1 MNEELDEDII
11 NVVQRWEA
19 VGLLDGLPILEKTEL
34 ALIYDNATRLL
45 LSELTLSRIPKKI
58 TDTMDSVIFPICRR
72 LYKRVGPRF
81 DLEQMLSSLLES
93 VKNNIDGILSPET
106 KEKNPIVDF
115 CVNFADTYEDETTSK
130 NNLSDEEYEEKINN
144 LLSTMKEILLNR
156 SMVSYVNKENNSH
169 KLTLSKTNRSIN
181 QTRFWNQSISKNFL
195 NSFLSEINKGL

>member
-45 LSELTLSRIPKKI
+45 LSELTLSKIPKKI

-156 SMVSYVNKENNSH
+156 SMVSYVNKENDSH

>member
-156 SMVSYVNKENNSH
+156 SMVSYVNKENDSH